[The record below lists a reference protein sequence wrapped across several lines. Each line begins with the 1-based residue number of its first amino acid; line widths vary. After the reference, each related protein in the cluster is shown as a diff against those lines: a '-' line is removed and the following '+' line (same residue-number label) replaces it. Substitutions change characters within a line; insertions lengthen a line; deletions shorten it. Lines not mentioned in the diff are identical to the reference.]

1 MVARWNNCMHIH
13 FDALVNL
20 LKRNIFNFVNLKLNV
35 IISNIKV
42 VSERVPEIRDAH
54 IMISWFWVQD
64 FAEVNE
70 FFLDLGGKI
79 SNIRI
84 FFLLVDKYST
94 HYMIDEITWQWAQK
108 KLAVMIVHSKKY
120 GQCISITTWS
130 YN

>member
-1 MVARWNNCMHIH
+1 MHIH

-20 LKRNIFNFVNLKLNV
+20 LKRNIFKFVNFKLNV

-42 VSERVPEIRDAH
+42 VSERVPEIRDACTYH
-54 IMISWFWVQD
+54 DIEFWVQG

-84 FFLLVDKYST
+84 FFY
-94 HYMIDEITWQWAQK
+94 
-108 KLAVMIVHSKKY
+108 
-120 GQCISITTWS
+120 
-130 YN
+130 